1 MVDNRLPH
9 TLPPRPPPP
18 PPPLHSSYYP
28 HHVLPQFMTQSPL
41 QPPPPPPP
49 HQHAGQ
55 HQLPSIAHHSAYDYS
70 YPPPQP
76 PSQYYH
82 PPAAHAQPG
91 PPPPYAPPQPPPP
104 PPPHPHTQHHAHS
117 HSQVLPP
124 NIPRRPFRQRRK
136 DPSCDACR
144 ERKVKCDATESTA
157 CSECTSRKLKCQFTK
172 DNSRRMSSLKQVQD
186 LERQLAHARAHIAAL
201 SATLDGASAADA
213 ADAAAAAAAIADPGS
228 PASVSSSSPP
238 PQSPVQYHANIAP
251 SSARPPLAPPA
262 SQFNATSASRQLLD
276 MLIPPAPAP
285 RPPMARPI
293 HDFSAVRDH
302 LEKHNRGV
310 YKPPAP
316 YRPPT
321 TESHNACESIRSN
334 KITVPPKEDALLL
347 VGAYY
352 DSIHSWMP
360 VVHWQTFL
368 AQFEYLYA
376 GGGDLSRVSPAWAS
390 TFFAIL
396 ACGVRARALHGD
408 RARDATATG
417 RAYIIASSMFTDLFN
432 DAFTIDHCTSALLVA
447 VFLVEL
453 NCTSAA
459 WTWLAAAVRKAQDLG
474 LHHELTSGS
483 TAAGMSVIEIELRRR
498 IWWALYVW
506 DRILAAELGR
516 PYLISD
522 DDCDASFP
530 TPVDCPC
537 ITDVGIV
544 LATTQPADTESDEQ
558 HTPPPALSLSN
569 PQSSVGCYFIP
580 TIHILRILGPLR
592 QTLRSPVIAR
602 TTLST
607 FDEYFN
613 QFWNAFPF
621 LSPSLGAASEEHLE
635 TMSLIPVT
643 VMQNLRMILHRHN
656 LSPYAPPELRTYALD
671 RCALISLETVAFL
684 RRTMVRPPGP
694 SQMRSKAMRKP
705 ENFWADTI
713 TQSMTA
719 FQLMNIWRTTLFL
732 MARGMFRHA
741 RVCVKVSA
749 AVHDHREVNVACG
762 RYLEGVLVKL
772 RDKLAC
778 VGDAGHD
785 GMTEY
790 VIEADEDMMA
800 LVSGDLQASSDAW
813 IWEQPSSASSQT
825 TNTPFI
831 SPSDAR
837 DAAPK
842 RPPPAGENGH
852 GGTTPHSFTFDVA
865 AGVTADDAQIDAVN
879 TTTDAAPEPWNK
891 WVQLDEIMESLD
903 ATRAVARPRSEF
915 VHRAKRIGLVHE
927 LLNLER
933 MLDEMLVPS
942 IFRAVVGGRE
952 EEYSNVQHYSI
963 KGKEKPE
970 MTDDAKVIKGM
981 KVTGPDKQ
989 REGEHEELEDE
1000 KASREVKRA
1009 RISIANII

>member
-1 MVDNRLPH
+1 
-9 TLPPRPPPP
+9 
-18 PPPLHSSYYP
+18 
-28 HHVLPQFMTQSPL
+28 
-41 QPPPPPPP
+41 
-49 HQHAGQ
+49 
-55 HQLPSIAHHSAYDYS
+55 
-70 YPPPQP
+70 
-76 PSQYYH
+76 
-82 PPAAHAQPG
+82 
-91 PPPPYAPPQPPPP
+91 
-104 PPPHPHTQHHAHS
+104 
-117 HSQVLPP
+117 
-124 NIPRRPFRQRRK
+124 RRPFRQRRK

-201 SATLDGASAADA
+201 SATLDGAQLNPTSAA
-213 ADAAAAAAAIADPGS
+213 P
-228 PASVSSSSPP
+228 
-238 PQSPVQYHANIAP
+238 
-251 SSARPPLAPPA
+251 
-262 SQFNATSASRQLLD
+262 QLLD
-276 MLIPPAPAP
+276 MLTPPAPAP

-293 HDFSAVRDH
+293 HDFSSVRHH
-302 LEKHNRGV
+302 LEKYNRGV

-321 TESHNACESIRSN
+321 TESHNACESIGSN

-347 VGAYY
+347 VGAYF

-408 RARDATATG
+408 RAREATSTG
-417 RAYIIASSMFTDLFN
+417 RAYIIASRVFTDLFN

-474 LHHELTSGS
+474 LHHELTPGS

-530 TPVDCPC
+530 TPVDCQC
-537 ITDVGIV
+537 ITD
-544 LATTQPADTESDEQ
+544 QPM
-558 HTPPPALSLSN
+558 PPPALSLSN

-621 LSPSLGAASEEHLE
+621 LSPSLGAASEEHLD

-643 VMQNLRMILHRHN
+643 VMQNLRLILHRHN

-684 RRTMVRPPGP
+684 QRTMVRPPGP
-694 SQMRSKAMRKP
+694 RPMLSKAMRKP

-732 MARGMFRHA
+732 IARGMFRHA

-772 RDKLAC
+772 RDKMAS
-778 VGDAGHD
+778 VGDARG
-785 GMTEY
+785 GGTTEY

-800 LVSGDLQASSDAW
+800 LVSGDMQASSDVW

-831 SPSDAR
+831 SSSDAR
-837 DAAPK
+837 DAA
-842 RPPPAGENGH
+842 
-852 GGTTPHSFTFDVA
+852 
-865 AGVTADDAQIDAVN
+865 
-879 TTTDAAPEPWNK
+879 
-891 WVQLDEIMESLD
+891 
-903 ATRAVARPRSEF
+903 
-915 VHRAKRIGLVHE
+915 
-927 LLNLER
+927 
-933 MLDEMLVPS
+933 
-942 IFRAVVGGRE
+942 
-952 EEYSNVQHYSI
+952 
-963 KGKEKPE
+963 
-970 MTDDAKVIKGM
+970 
-981 KVTGPDKQ
+981 
-989 REGEHEELEDE
+989 
-1000 KASREVKRA
+1000 
-1009 RISIANII
+1009 